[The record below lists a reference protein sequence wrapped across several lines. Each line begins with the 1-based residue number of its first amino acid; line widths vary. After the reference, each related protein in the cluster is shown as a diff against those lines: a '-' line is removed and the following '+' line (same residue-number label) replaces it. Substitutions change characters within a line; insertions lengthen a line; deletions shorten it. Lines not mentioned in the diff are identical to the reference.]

1 MLLHSDILYFS
12 PKQILYEM
20 FSGVVTFYIG
30 LLFKNNGLWMQYLYK
45 LVQIISSFLKTE
57 QLDSICCIVFLLYLV
72 LCAIHGC

>member
-30 LLFKNNGLWMQYLYK
+30 LLFKNNGLSMQYYK